1 MKKMN
6 IFIIGVFVVIN
17 LLLPINVNATT
28 SDNTNKI
35 SDYILIMDKEKN
47 KNKNQGTTLED
58 LEDWNKEYDQE
69 QDCDPANS
77 MLGDP
82 EDEDSV
88 AWLLQQLLN
97 YIKILGP
104 ILVVVLSS
112 LDFAKV
118 IIQSD
123 DEAMAKAQKKLIYRL
138 LLAAALFFIPTL
150 VMVLLNL
157 FGITSDPTCGIH

>member
-1 MKKMN
+1 MKKIN
-6 IFIIGVFVVIN
+6 IFIIGVFVVMN

-28 SDNTNKI
+28 TDNTNKI
-35 SDYILIMDKEKN
+35 SDYVLIMDKDSTVTKI
-47 KNKNQGTTLED
+47 ED

-69 QDCDPANS
+69 QECDPANS

-88 AWLLQQLLN
+88 AWLLQQILN

-138 LLAAALFFIPTL
+138 ILAAALFFIPTL
-150 VMVLLNL
+150 VMVLLDL

>member
-1 MKKMN
+1 MKKIN
-6 IFIIGVFVVIN
+6 IFIIGVFVVMN

-28 SDNTNKI
+28 IDNTNKI
-35 SDYILIMDKEKN
+35 SDYVLIMDKDSTVTKI
-47 KNKNQGTTLED
+47 ED
-58 LEDWNKEYDQE
+58 LEDWNKEYDKEQE
-69 QDCDPANS
+69 CDPANS

-88 AWLLQQLLN
+88 AWLLQQILN

-138 LLAAALFFIPTL
+138 ILAAALFFIPTL